1 MIEVKIFSSA
11 TLNTLAT
18 KEGDQL
24 STPFCLTLPEI
35 LSACLN
41 ILRRHT

>member
-1 MIEVKIFSSA
+1 
-11 TLNTLAT
+11 
-18 KEGDQL
+18 L